1 MYIKKGFIT
10 EKYVSEIEK
19 RLYNNLPIEPFLEK
33 VLPLNTVGN
42 DNLDDILKPGEEY
55 VRLPF
60 DFNHIIV
67 TNKARVINLT
77 TLKMYSMRIG
87 NVSFHLYVNAKGAK
101 DNYKVDLEEI
111 FLNEGWD
118 YNFEKL
124 RQSYKDN
131 KWRHTEDIYIKK

>member
-1 MYIKKGFIT
+1 MYIKKGYIT
-10 EKYVSEIEK
+10 QNYVSEIEK
-19 RLYNNLPIEPFLEK
+19 RLYNNLPIEPFLES
-33 VLPLNTVGN
+33 VLPLDTVGN

-77 TLKMYSMRIG
+77 TFKMYSMRIG

-101 DNYKVDLEEI
+101 DSYKVDLEEI

-124 RQSYKDN
+124 RQSYIDN